1 MFIVVSYIS
10 PRDISETH
18 VLTGWDKVGL
28 VRPAPALPAPNLHR
42 RVVFRE

>member
-1 MFIVVSYIS
+1 MSYIS
-10 PRDISETH
+10 HRDISETH

-28 VRPAPALPAPNLHR
+28 VRPAPTVPARNLHR